1 MKYTQQV
8 SISYSMFAERKNR
21 SNPVFFFL
29 IFNKLRTLN
38 FKLMFINS
46 LIEEIVGI
54 SILLGRTTNPELL
67 TALETMDKNHVK
79 EYRDSLAEEFR
90 ILRPNVHLLLEEEGV

>member
-29 IFNKLRTLN
+29 IFNNMENLKLKAMNVTYVIVDGVLTIRDYV
-38 FKLMFINS
+38 INAN
-46 LIEEIVGI
+46 G
-54 SILLGRTTNPELL
+54 
-67 TALETMDKNHVK
+67 
-79 EYRDSLAEEFR
+79 
-90 ILRPNVHLLLEEEGV
+90 

>member
-1 MKYTQQV
+1 
-8 SISYSMFAERKNR
+8 MFAERKNR
-21 SNPVFFFL
+21 SNPVLNFL
-29 IFNKLRTLN
+29 IFNKERTLKL
-38 FKLMFINS
+38 KLMFIKS

-54 SILLGRTTNPELL
+54 SILLGRTTNPEVL
-67 TALETMDKNHVK
+67 TALESMDKNHVK

>member
-1 MKYTQQV
+1 LQK
-8 SISYSMFAERKNR
+8 ERTG
-21 SNPVFFFL
+21 VILFFL
-29 IFNKLRTLN
+29 IFNKERTLKL
-38 FKLMFINS
+38 KLMFTKS

-54 SILLGRTTNPELL
+54 SILLGRTTNPEVL
-67 TALETMDKNHVK
+67 TALESMDKNHVK

>member
-29 IFNKLRTLN
+29 IFNNIRMIGKAVSP
-38 FKLMFINS
+38 IVNS
-46 LIEEIVGI
+46 PWKGLYMEQWVIYYKATKAGKTF
-54 SILLGRTTNPELL
+54 S
-67 TALETMDKNHVK
+67 ALFFFN
-79 EYRDSLAEEFR
+79 L
-90 ILRPNVHLLLEEEGV
+90 